1 MGHETENR
9 DRDDLLEG
17 GAMKG
22 KNFNITLDGRQGDT
36 PRAGTL
42 AGQPEHGRGEVERG
56 HPSAF
61 GGELHGQ
68 APVTGTGV
76 EDGAL
81 RHRPQQAPELAAL
94 IFSRL

>member
-1 MGHETENR
+1 
-9 DRDDLLEG
+9 
-17 GAMKG
+17 MKG